1 MRKVNGGDIAKNEL
15 KKCWFGFS
23 EKSKDD
29 FSDIVEYIEIEN
41 SIFGTNEEETMFVRF
56 PKNGIA
62 NIEED
67 WFMVDAIP
75 KDEEITVYDFIEGYY
90 GLDEC
95 YIEDFTFYF
104 AD

>member
-15 KKCWFGFS
+15 KKYWFGFS
-23 EKSKDD
+23 EKSD
-29 FSDIVEYIEIEN
+29 DIVAYIEIED

-62 NIEED
+62 NIEND

-75 KDEEITVYDFIEGYY
+75 KEEEITVYDFIEGYY

>member
-1 MRKVNGGDIAKNEL
+1 MKKVNGGDIAKNEL
-15 KKCWFGFS
+15 KKYWFGFS
-23 EKSKDD
+23 EKSD
-29 FSDIVEYIEIEN
+29 DIVAYIEIEN

-62 NIEED
+62 NIEND

-75 KDEEITVYDFIEGYY
+75 KEEEITVYDFIEGYY